1 MWFLVMALGAG
12 AGMATQAAINSQLG
26 KALLGQPLY
35 AAFWSFASG
44 TVVLLLLSLWIAK
57 GSWWQVMSLIPAQP
71 WWYLIGGALGTGL
84 VFSSIF
90 LAPKLGVA
98 NMLFFMIIGQMAAG
112 LIIDQWGLFNMPVR
126 EVNWNK
132 IVGLVV
138 MLSGLC
144 IFFFAKR

>member
-44 TVVLLLLSLWIAK
+44 SVILLVLSLWLAK
-57 GSWWQVMSLIPAQP
+57 GSWLQVMSLIPAQP
-71 WWYLIGGALGTGL
+71 WWYLIGGALGTAL
-84 VFSSIF
+84 VFSSIY

-98 NMLFFMIIGQMAAG
+98 NMLFFMIIGQMVAG
-112 LIIDQWGLFNMPVR
+112 LLIDHWGLFNMPIR
-126 EVNWNK
+126 PVNWHK
-132 IVGLVV
+132 IVGLAV
-138 MLSGLC
+138 MLAGLC
-144 IFFFAKR
+144 VFFFAKK